1 MAKILFPAAA
11 CVLLLAATPVAAAG
25 GWGRAKPAAPPSAL
39 PASAPA
45 ADPATREA
53 TALAIETALAEDRL
67 VDASSLLGQALTANG
82 GDPRLLTLLGE
93 TCLARGDA
101 QAALATFARVP
112 VGDPSAPRARQ
123 GEGLALSALGRSD
136 AALQALHAAVAGD
149 PRLWRAWNG
158 LGREYDRR
166 HDWPAAEDAYAHALD
181 ASGRDA
187 LALNNRGYSR
197 LLQGRLPEASTDL
210 VAALEKKPDLAAARN
225 NLRLVLA
232 LRGDYARASS
242 RGAGGDDPAALLNN
256 AGFAALL
263 RGDYDTA
270 VALLDQAGKARSVY
284 YARAGEN
291 RRLAL
296 SLKAQDQRLDGAAA
310 GAPAASGQVGHGN

>member
-1 MAKILFPAAA
+1 MTRFLFAAA
-11 CVLLLAATPVAAAG
+11 AASVLLLAANPGAAAG
-25 GWGRAKPAAPPSAL
+25 GWGRAKPAAPPA
-39 PASAPA
+39 AAPA
-45 ADPATREA
+45 MEPATREA
-53 TALAIETALAEDRL
+53 TATAVETALAEGRL
-67 VDASSLLGQALTANG
+67 VDASSLLGQALAADG
-82 GDPRLLTLLGE
+82 REPRLLTLLGE
-93 TCLARGDA
+93 TSLARGDA
-101 QAALATFARVP
+101 QAALATFAQVP
-112 VGDPSAPRARQ
+112 AGDPSSARARQ

-136 AALQALHAAVAGD
+136 AALQALRGAVATD

-197 LLQGRLPEASTDL
+197 LLQGRLAEASSDL
-210 VAALEKKPDLAAARN
+210 IAALEKKPDLAAARN

-263 RGDYDTA
+263 RGDYDA
-270 VALLDQAGKARSVY
+270 SVALLDQASKARSTY
-284 YARAGEN
+284 YSKAGEN

-296 SLKAQDQRLDGAAA
+296 SLKAQDQRPDRPASDAS
-310 GAPAASGQVGHGN
+310 AASQGGGHGN

>member
-1 MAKILFPAAA
+1 MARALFAAA
-11 CVLLLAATPVAAAG
+11 SCVLLLAATPAAAAG
-25 GWGRAKPAAPPSAL
+25 GWGRAKPAAPQPI
-39 PASAPA
+39 APP
-45 ADPATREA
+45 ADPAAREA
-53 TALAIETALAEDRL
+53 TAVAVETALAEDRL
-67 VDASSLLGQALTANG
+67 VDASSLLGQALAAAG

-93 TCLARGDA
+93 TSLARGDA
-101 QAALATFARVP
+101 QAALATFARVST
-112 VGDPSAPRARQ
+112 GDPSAPRARQ

-136 AALQALHAAVAGD
+136 AALQALRAAVAAD

-197 LLQGRLPEASTDL
+197 LLQGRLPEASADL

-270 VALLDQAGKARSVY
+270 VGLLDQAGKARSAY
-284 YARAGEN
+284 YAKAGEN

-296 SLKAQDQRLDGAAA
+296 SLKAQDQRLDRPASGAS
-310 GAPAASGQVGHGN
+310 AASGEPDHGN

>member
-1 MAKILFPAAA
+1 MARTLFAAA
-11 CVLLLAATPVAAAG
+11 GCVLLLAATPAAAAG
-25 GWGRAKPAAPPSAL
+25 GWGRAKPAAL
-39 PASAPA
+39 PAVAPV
-45 ADPATREA
+45 ADPAAREA
-53 TALAIETALAEDRL
+53 TAAAVEAALAEGRL
-67 VDASSLLGQALTANG
+67 VDASSLLGQALVAG
-82 GDPRLLTLLGE
+82 GRDPRLLTLLGE
-93 TCLARGDA
+93 TSLARGDA
-101 QAALATFARVP
+101 QAALATFAQVP
-112 VGDPSAPRARQ
+112 AGDPSGPRARQ

-136 AALQALHAAVAGD
+136 AALQALRAAVAGD

-158 LGREYDRR
+158 LGRQHDRR
-166 HDWPAAEDAYAHALD
+166 HDWPAAEDAYARALD

-197 LLQGRLPEASTDL
+197 LLQGRLAEASTDL
-210 VAALEKKPDLAAARN
+210 VAALEKRPGLAAARN
-225 NLRLVLA
+225 NLRLVVA

-263 RGDYDTA
+263 RGDYDAA

-284 YARAGEN
+284 YAKAGEN

-296 SLKAQDQRLDGAAA
+296 SLKAQDQRPAPD
-310 GAPAASGQVGHGN
+310 APATSGEAGHGN